1 MPIKIQIFRGVDC
14 NNEKGCN
21 INLESGVSP
30 QKFNLNKGYYLL
42 RGNVVIDYEGENSA
56 EIYSPYNSNWSEY
69 SNQWNYVKNVFITL
83 KSSTKFAI
91 VSLFEGNTNNAI
103 AFTSSVTQL
112 DNANLTKTMNAN
124 SYLVVFGSSYSIDG
138 VENTSGAPSRAITAN
153 GPREVQISTSSSCEL
168 IYVEPV

>member
-1 MPIKIQIFRGVDC
+1 MPIKIQLFRGVHC
-14 NNEKGCN
+14 SNPKGCN
-21 INLESGVSP
+21 INFDNTIFP
-30 QKFNLNKGYYLL
+30 QKFNPIKAYYLL
-42 RGNVVIDYEGENSA
+42 RGNVVIDYEGENTV
-56 EIYSPYNSNWSEY
+56 EISSPYNSNWSSY
-69 SNQWNYVKNVFITL
+69 SNQWNYEKNVLLTV
-83 KSSTKFAI
+83 KPSTQFAI
-91 VSLFEGNTNNAI
+91 VSLIEGNTNNAI